1 MLTRMLLPLLE
12 SASLAIPLLYTSKE
26 ISESHPPCLFFAW
39 SPGVVCLVAAHHV
52 AGSLSPVITDESF
65 DTALPGTRSSLDQ
78 GRNLS
83 PFFAYL
89 KKM

>member
-12 SASLAIPLLYTSKE
+12 SASLATVVVYQQSKE

-52 AGSLSPVITDESF
+52 AGSLQRE
-65 DTALPGTRSSLDQ
+65 LGHYR
-78 GRNLS
+78 
-83 PFFAYL
+83 
-89 KKM
+89 